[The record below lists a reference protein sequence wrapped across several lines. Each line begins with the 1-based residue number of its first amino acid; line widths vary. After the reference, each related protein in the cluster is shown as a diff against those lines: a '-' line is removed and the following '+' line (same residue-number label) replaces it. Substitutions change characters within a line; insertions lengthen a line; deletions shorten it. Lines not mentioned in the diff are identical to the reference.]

1 MGSGEFDGGSSVKW
15 QVIHSDGESGSG
27 DYKGGNG
34 KDKDPKKIDDAKFT
48 VTITGTGLPDPI
60 EPIVV
65 PVKGTKISIVW
76 QDPRETSS

>member
-48 VTITGTGLPDPI
+48 VTITGTGLRDPI

>member
-15 QVIHSDGESGSG
+15 EVIHSDGESGNG
-27 DYKGGNG
+27 HAGGGKG
-34 KDKDPKKIDDAKFT
+34 KDKDPKTNKGMFT
-48 VTITGTGLPDPI
+48 VTITGTNLPDPI